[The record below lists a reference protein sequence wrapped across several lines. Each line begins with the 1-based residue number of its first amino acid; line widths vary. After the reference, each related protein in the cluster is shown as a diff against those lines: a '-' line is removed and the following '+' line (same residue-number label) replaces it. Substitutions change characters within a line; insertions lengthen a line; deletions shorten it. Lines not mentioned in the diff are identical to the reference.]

1 MKKRIERIKQFL
13 SVDIWTMN
21 EDELSP
27 LKLRTIRFFQF
38 LSLAVAGFKEDKLNL
53 RASALTYFTMLSI
66 VPLLAMGFG
75 IAKGFG
81 LEAVLEKEL
90 AKNLSAQKE
99 ALDYILGFVRSMLET
114 TQGGLIAGIGLLVL
128 LWSVMKLMGNIEAS
142 FNQVWEVSKSRSIY
156 RKVTDYLSIVIVGTL
171 LMILS
176 GSISI
181 FISTELRS
189 IADGSVLSVFS
200 PLALQF
206 GRILPYLIT
215 WFLFSLLYIVM
226 PHTKVKPKSA
236 IIAGMITALMF
247 HLFQI
252 GYVYLQSSATRYN
265 AIYGS
270 FAALPLFLIWLQITW
285 FVLLL
290 GVEISFAVQNLRLK
304 GNAFEHKKF
313 SIFYEKQVAVW
324 IAKLLIDRFEKGL
337 DPYTVKDLAAQ
348 TETPIYTVE
357 AIMEKMRKVKLVSK
371 LESDEEA
378 CYQPA
383 RSSADL
389 KIHTIIEQYE
399 SLGEDLSNRVSNK
412 AFQKLKKHFDRLY
425 TLQKDSE
432 YNLLLKDIDLEQ
444 NN

>member
-1 MKKRIERIKQFL
+1 MKERIQKIKQFF

-27 LKLRTIRFFQF
+27 IKLRAIRFFQF

-99 ALDYILGFVRSMLET
+99 ALDYILGFVTSMLET

-128 LWSVMKLMGNIEAS
+128 LWSVMKLMSNIEAS
-142 FNQVWEVSKSRSIY
+142 FNQVWEVTKSRSMS

-189 IADGSVLSVFS
+189 IAKGSVLSVFS

-226 PHTKVKPKSA
+226 PHTKVKTKPA

-252 GYVYLQSSATRYN
+252 GYVSLQSSATRYN

-313 SIFYEKQVAVW
+313 SIFYEKQIALW
-324 IAKLLIDRFEKGL
+324 IAKLLIDRFEKGQ
-337 DPYTVKDLAAQ
+337 DPYSVQELASQ
-348 TETPIYTVE
+348 TETPVYTVE

-371 LESDEEA
+371 LESDDEA
-378 CYQPA
+378 RYQPA
-383 RSSADL
+383 RSSANL
-389 KIHTIIEQYE
+389 KIYTVIERYE
-399 SLGEDLSNRVSNK
+399 NLGEDLSNTVSNN

-425 TLQKDSE
+425 ALQKDSE
-432 YNLLLKDIDLEQ
+432 YNLLLKDIDIGQ